1 MRRIGSGL
9 FGVVMALA
17 LSACGTL
24 DRPTGPLRITD
35 GTLVKAQ
42 DPRIRA
48 SDNAR
53 LQAELDAVANDRAR
67 VADLEALRDMQAG
80 GAARHR

>member
-9 FGVVMALA
+9 FGVLMALA

-35 GTLVKAQ
+35 GTLVKAE
-42 DPRIRA
+42 DPR
-48 SDNAR
+48 
-53 LQAELDAVANDRAR
+53 DRKS
-67 VADLEALRDMQAG
+67 VV
-80 GAARHR
+80 